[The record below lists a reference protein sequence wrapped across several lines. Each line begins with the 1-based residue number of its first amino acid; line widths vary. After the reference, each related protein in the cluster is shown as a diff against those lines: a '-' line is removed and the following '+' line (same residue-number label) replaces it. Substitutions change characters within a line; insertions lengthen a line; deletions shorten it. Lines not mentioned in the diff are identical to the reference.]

1 MEQKIIAKVLKIFSI
16 LSFFIGSLF
25 MLWYIP
31 VGIYEVGIYY
41 PQFINL
47 QTPAIVCCLFIT
59 GLCYIALFHFWKICC
74 QIETGN
80 SFTMENAKHMKIIG
94 FIALSIFI
102 FGIMTFIFLNIVG
115 CISGPLVVMGFFV
128 EFVLSGVT
136 VICLALSALIK
147 NAAIIKAEND
157 LTI

>member
-1 MEQKIIAKVLKIFSI
+1 MEQKIIAKVLKTFSI

-25 MLWYIP
+25 MLWYVP
-31 VGIYEVGIYY
+31 QGIYNVGLYY
-41 PQFINL
+41 PQYTNL
-47 QTPAIVCCLFIT
+47 QIPALICCFMIT
-59 GLCYIALFHFWKICC
+59 ALCYIALFHFWKICI
-74 QIETGN
+74 QIEKGN

-94 FIALSIFI
+94 LIALSIFI
-102 FGIMTFIFLNIVG
+102 FGIIVFVFLNIIG

-136 VICLALSALIK
+136 VICLALSALIR
-147 NAAIIKAEND
+147 NAALIKEEND